1 MALSDEIRKIQN
13 PETNYDDLAHWWERA
28 LEKVAA
34 YCYYPDGSDEQYRC
48 NAVAGPIGVL
58 LDYNR
63 RVNEV
68 EVRGY
73 NQRDLKRYNKLTNYN
88 PGFVWWRRGNDS
100 GEYIPLEDFPK
111 YSKYTRH
118 FVDENYFREE
128 KEGRHVEKKV
138 GQVLDK
144 YKFCLCH
151 EETGHRVS
159 LFSEEEEATKVARI
173 IKSCDDGGF
182 KRYKVGVRRITGPV
196 YVEEY
201 VSNVIPG
208 RLAGFFANGRNEEY
222 DVAFRTAGRQVKY
235 AVEVDIAW

>member
-100 GEYIPLEDFPK
+100 GEYIPL
-111 YSKYTRH
+111 
-118 FVDENYFREE
+118 
-128 KEGRHVEKKV
+128 
-138 GQVLDK
+138 
-144 YKFCLCH
+144 
-151 EETGHRVS
+151 
-159 LFSEEEEATKVARI
+159 
-173 IKSCDDGGF
+173 
-182 KRYKVGVRRITGPV
+182 
-196 YVEEY
+196 
-201 VSNVIPG
+201 
-208 RLAGFFANGRNEEY
+208 
-222 DVAFRTAGRQVKY
+222 
-235 AVEVDIAW
+235 

>member
-1 MALSDEIRKIQN
+1 M
-13 PETNYDDLAHWWERA
+13 
-28 LEKVAA
+28 
-34 YCYYPDGSDEQYRC
+34 
-48 NAVAGPIGVL
+48 
-58 LDYNR
+58 
-63 RVNEV
+63 
-68 EVRGY
+68 
-73 NQRDLKRYNKLTNYN
+73 
-88 PGFVWWRRGNDS
+88 
-100 GEYIPLEDFPK
+100 
-111 YSKYTRH
+111 
-118 FVDENYFREE
+118 DENYFREE

>member
-28 LEKVAA
+28 LENVAA

-58 LDYNR
+58 LDNKR

-68 EVRGY
+68 KVQGY

-88 PGFVWWRRGNDS
+88 PGFVWSHWRGDNESKD
-100 GEYIPLEDFPK
+100 YIPLGDL
-111 YSKYTRH
+111 SKYTEH
-118 FVDENYFREE
+118 FVDENYYRDE
-128 KEGRHVEKKV
+128 KAGRHVEKKV

-144 YKFCLCH
+144 YKFCLCKR
-151 EETGHRVS
+151 ELGQRAS

-173 IKSCDDGGF
+173 IKSCGDGGF

-208 RLAGFFANGRNEEY
+208 RLPGFFANGREEEY
-222 DVAFRTAGRQVKY
+222 DVAFRTVGRQVKY